1 LTVTNPIRTLRPF
14 LAAVVLVLLVGVTAS
29 CGIDE
34 DKVAGGAEVDADG
47 GTSTTTTGPNGPDI
61 SLPDIPPD
69 VTEPDD
75 TVAETTETTA
85 PEDTTSS
92 GETTPGG
99 LSQDDLEQAFIDT
112 GFTEDQA
119 ACMAIGVFSTIDG
132 DAIDS
137 LATGDEDQVDPEV
150 FSKFQEIV
158 QTCVQGG

>member
-1 LTVTNPIRTLRPF
+1 MNSTIRTLRSLF
-14 LAAVVLVLLVGVTAS
+14 AAAALVLLVGATAS

-34 DKVAGGAEVDADG
+34 DKVAGGTEVDADG

-69 VTEPDD
+69 VTEPED

-85 PEDTTSS
+85 PEDTTPS

-99 LSQDDLEQAFIDT
+99 LTQDDLEQAFIDT

-132 DAIDS
+132 DAIDG
-137 LATGDEDQVDPEV
+137 LATGEQDQVDPEV
-150 FSKFQEIV
+150 FSQFQEIV